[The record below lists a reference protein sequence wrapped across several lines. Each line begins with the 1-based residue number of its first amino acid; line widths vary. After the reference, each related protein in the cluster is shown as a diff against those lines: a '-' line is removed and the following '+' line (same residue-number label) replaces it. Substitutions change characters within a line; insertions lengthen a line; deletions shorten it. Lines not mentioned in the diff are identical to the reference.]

1 MKLSFQIKS
10 KQLVRRQNVLDLKM
24 DGVNSS
30 ERCEI
35 WDLVGPTSKLV
46 KLESQKYVFSALV
59 FPKTYCYIVFGYTL
73 VA

>member
-1 MKLSFQIKS
+1 
-10 KQLVRRQNVLDLKM
+10 M

-35 WDLVGPTSKLV
+35 WDIVGPTSKLV